1 MSDQTTTARAEPD
14 RTGGAFFEVV
24 DLAAGYGESQVLDG
38 VTFSMGVESVSIIGR
53 NGMGKTTLCDT
64 IMGLLRPSAGTI
76 TVHGDRI
83 DGRTPER
90 IARAGISYVPQGR
103 RLFPSL
109 TVDEH
114 LAMLAKGAR
123 GKRWTPEA
131 VYELFPRLADR
142 RHQGAGNLSGGEQQM
157 LAVGRALLLNGSLLL
172 MDEPSE
178 GLAPTIVDILIDA
191 VHHLVEEGVA
201 VLVVEQN
208 LRAATEMSER
218 QLIMVAGRIQLE
230 TTAHRLLTEPALQ
243 RRYLGVG
250 ATAGT
255 DDPSSHRK
263 DTTTS

>member
-1 MSDQTTTARAEPD
+1 MSTRTTSSAGGTAAAGEV
-14 RTGGAFFEVV
+14 FFGLTDVTS
-24 DLAAGYGESQVLDG
+24 GYGESQVLDG

-64 IMGLLRPSAGTI
+64 IMGLVRPTAGTI
-76 TVHGDRI
+76 TIHGEAI
-83 DGRTPER
+83 AGRTPER

-114 LAMLAKGAR
+114 LAMLAKGTR
-123 GKRWTPEA
+123 GKRWTPDA

-142 RHQGAGNLSGGEQQM
+142 RKQGAGNLSGGEQQM

-178 GLAPTIVDILIDA
+178 GLAPTIVDILIEA
-191 VHHLVEEGVA
+191 VHRLVTEGVA

-218 QLIMVAGRIQLE
+218 VLIMVAGRIQLE
-230 TTAHRLLTEPALQ
+230 TTAKELRADPDLQ

-250 ATAGT
+250 ATVAT
-255 DDPSSHRK
+255 DTPDPERK
-263 DTTTS
+263 DRTNS